1 MKHIKPT
8 LLILLLLGI
17 FIYPYLDNLSRAK
30 INNPEWDFS
39 QNKFLKKAADPN
51 WEYIKDRL
59 TTNDGMGQFIK
70 RFQTPILFAL
80 YNASKEDSLAVNNTI
95 KELKALLPHK
105 TIDYFSNYTGVFI
118 DVMFTSKDKSD
129 PGEKIGNFRRIDLW
143 DAAIRMQF
151 SSDNVKPFEKLAPLK
166 LIKTQLDST
175 AYIERTD
182 YSDYASWGSYFT
194 WPNIRFAFNETI
206 SFEEKTKLIK
216 YEMLRSL
223 CEIKENPQANTS
235 TVPGAVFNFKEYYPQ
250 SYVFTY
256 QDEFLLKKLYAPDFN
271 QQFEEYM
278 YSHYNWRF
286 AMHYLSSSE
295 LKTISAMI
303 IAVLV
308 LCLVVFSK
316 NFFVN
321 PYFKVS
327 YLNSLIPALIVF
339 SGIVGLQGLYNH
351 LSNLDLLIYSTWSH
365 FFKLMVFMVITP
377 SLVVSFFI
385 WGLEKLFLKESMKF
399 YTILFLKS
407 GLLFIAIVIP
417 FSVYYYV
424 VSKYITHE
432 GVNVMVI
439 INPFFAIALVVA
451 IARGVLLYLKSYSD
465 NIIKQKDVELSELKA
480 LNTQAELKSLQ
491 SQINP
496 HFLYNALN
504 SIAELS
510 HTDAN
515 KTERMALSLSDLF
528 RYSINRQGKQMSTV
542 KDEVEMVQT
551 YLEIEQIR
559 FGDRLEF
566 TIEIDENLENE
577 ALPMFLLQP
586 LVENAVKH
594 GISKL
599 ETKGFI
605 KLVITKTEKGLAIA
619 VYDNGPDFPEGLVSG
634 HGLQSVFDLLRLS
647 YKSNAKL
654 NWQNQPEKK
663 IEIVIDYNS
672 LRPYER

>member
-1 MKHIKPT
+1 MTQLKPI
-8 LLILLLLGI
+8 LLILLLVGI

-39 QNKFLKKAADPN
+39 QNKFLKKEADPN
-51 WEYIKDRL
+51 WEYVKDRL

-129 PGEKIGNFRRIDLW
+129 PEEKIGNFRRIDLW

-151 SSDNVKPFEKLAPLK
+151 NFDNDKPFKKLAPLK
-166 LIKTQLDST
+166 LIKTQLDSA

-194 WPNIRFAFNETI
+194 FPNIRFAFNETI
-206 SFEEKTKLIK
+206 SFEEKAKLIK

-223 CEIKENPQANTS
+223 CEIKDNPQANKS
-235 TVPGAVFNFKEYYPQ
+235 FVPGAVFNFKEYYPQ
-250 SYVFTY
+250 YYTFTY

-321 PYFKVS
+321 PYFKVG
-327 YLNSLIPALIVF
+327 YLNYLIPALIVF

-351 LSNLDLLIYSTWSH
+351 LSNIDLLIYSTWSH

-377 SLVVSFFI
+377 GLVVSFFI
-385 WGLEKLFLKESMKF
+385 WGLEKIFVKNDKSFHTK
-399 YTILFLKS
+399 LFLKS
-407 GLLFIAIVIP
+407 VLLFIAIIIP
-417 FSVYYYV
+417 FSIYYFV
-424 VSKYITHE
+424 VSEYWIHK
-432 GVNVMVI
+432 GVNAVMVAT
-439 INPFFAIALVVA
+439 NPVYAIALVVA

-515 KTERMALSLSDLF
+515 KTEKMALSLSDLF

-542 KDEVEMVQT
+542 KDEVDMVQT

-566 TIEIDENLENE
+566 TIEIDENLEDE

-594 GISKL
+594 GISKQ
-599 ETKGFI
+599 ETKGII
-605 KLVITKTEKGLAIA
+605 KLVIRKTEKGLVIA
-619 VYDNGPDFPEGLVSG
+619 VFDNGLEFPEGLVSG

-654 NWQNQPEKK
+654 NWENQPEKK

-672 LRPYER
+672 